1 MDKRFIT
8 LASGSLMVIACI
20 FYITSNAL
28 PSWSVKTFDASILG
42 FLEPKHLPKAQF
54 GLAESSIGLWRVCL
68 TVVEVQICYG
78 DVSSCE
84 SIKGELASACHK
96 MLAAR
101 SFVTLACIFSAIS
114 GICLFAC
121 LLESINKNTNVI
133 TMIKIIP
140 IICFIIGI
148 IGLALGISYT
158 TVTGPEIISMS
169 LGAGAILAIIAVIL
183 NLIGVILALTI
194 R

>member
-1 MDKRFIT
+1 MDKRFIM
-8 LASGSLMVIACI
+8 LASGGLMVIACI

-28 PSWSVKTFDASILG
+28 PSW
-42 FLEPKHLPKAQF
+42 FLEPEHLSKAQF
-54 GLAESSIGLWRVCL
+54 DLAESSIGLWRVCL
-68 TVVEVQICYG
+68 TVFGVHTCS
-78 DVSSCE
+78 DHVSSCE
-84 SIKGELASACHK
+84 SIKGEHANVCHK

-101 SFVTLACIFSAIS
+101 AFMTLACIFSAIS
-114 GICLFAC
+114 ATCLFAC

-140 IICFIIGI
+140 FVCFIMGI

-183 NLIGVILALTI
+183 NLIGAILALII